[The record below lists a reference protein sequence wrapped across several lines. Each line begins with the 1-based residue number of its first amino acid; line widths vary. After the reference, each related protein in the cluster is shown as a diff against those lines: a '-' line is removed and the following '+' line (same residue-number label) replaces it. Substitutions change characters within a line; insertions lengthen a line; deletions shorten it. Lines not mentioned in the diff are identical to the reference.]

1 MELKMVF
8 NKQLKT
14 RKQKIN
20 FILDYAADEFETKSD
35 LLKLAFKNNIEL
47 NNTIKNI
54 KEKIL
59 AIRLSEKDND
69 FVEEQAEKER
79 LTKSAW
85 VRRKIFIN
93 N

>member
-1 MELKMVF
+1 M
-8 NKQLKT
+8 
-14 RKQKIN
+14 
-20 FILDYAADEFETKSD
+20 
-35 LLKLAFKNNIEL
+35 
-47 NNTIKNI
+47 KNI

-59 AIRLSEKDND
+59 AIRLSEKDNI

>member
-1 MELKMVF
+1 MNQMTLNANNMELKMVF

-20 FILDYAADEFETKSD
+20 FILDYAAEEFETKSD

-54 KEKIL
+54 KDWYK
-59 AIRLSEKDND
+59 
-69 FVEEQAEKER
+69 
-79 LTKSAW
+79 
-85 VRRKIFIN
+85 
-93 N
+93 

>member
-54 KEKIL
+54 KDWYK
-59 AIRLSEKDND
+59 
-69 FVEEQAEKER
+69 
-79 LTKSAW
+79 
-85 VRRKIFIN
+85 
-93 N
+93 